1 MKYTPTDIG
10 GVTIVDIEPDRDDRG
25 FFSHLFC
32 ASEFAEYGL
41 TLQRRTDGCG
51 L

>member
-1 MKYTPTDIG
+1 MPTDIG

-25 FFSHLFC
+25 FVSHLFC
-32 ASEFAEYGL
+32 AGEFAEYGL
-41 TLQRRTDGCG
+41 LSRRRTDGRG